1 LRPTEITHNAKPI
14 KAKKNGIDPFELG
27 LGMQPTAINPDQ
39 TKRKRQKHGIG
50 ISIKHD
56 RTALATPSKRAM
68 FYRILSACP
77 DISNR
82 LFCGFIP
89 RTFYL
94 MWPLPYRS
102 AINNFCT
109 ASFI

>member
-1 LRPTEITHNAKPI
+1 
-14 KAKKNGIDPFELG
+14 
-27 LGMQPTAINPDQ
+27 MQPTAINPDQ
-39 TKRKRQKHGIG
+39 TKWKRQKHGIG

-56 RTALATPSKRAM
+56 RDRAGHPKHEGDV
-68 FYRILSACP
+68 FKNFSDGP
-77 DISNR
+77 DISNQ

-94 MWPLPYRS
+94 TWPLPYRA
-102 AINNFCT
+102 AINKFCP

>member
-1 LRPTEITHNAKPI
+1 
-14 KAKKNGIDPFELG
+14 
-27 LGMQPTAINPDQ
+27 MQPTAINLDQ
-39 TKRKRQKHGIG
+39 TKWKRQKHGIG

-56 RTALATPSKRAM
+56 LDRADHPKHEGDV
-68 FYRILSACP
+68 FSVGP

-94 MWPLPYRS
+94 VWSLPYRA
-102 AINNFCT
+102 AINKFCP